1 MKITADGSGIILV
14 LKRHLE
20 MARTYRKSQSQ
31 QQQQQNR
38 VVRQRVREAL
48 NSVGKTSPAEVR
60 AIVVSVV
67 ENLTR
72 PRAPKELHSVRRTVI
87 CRAMDRDCKHSPKFN
102 TDPEEPEWE
111 EDWRVW

>member
-1 MKITADGSGIILV
+1 
-14 LKRHLE
+14 

-102 TDPEEPEWE
+102 TDPEEPECTCTRCATASTAASCASTPTARE
-111 EDWRVW
+111 EDW